1 MFFSAN
7 ELYDYFKHDCHM
19 RDGQEWDWFEV
30 KFNKTNV
37 RKLLAAVRK
46 GIVDRHSAIDFGN
59 ECVDLYKWLRP
70 WDVVPKLRNFTP
82 PEGDY
87 GIGVEVEM
95 GFNSEDDASF
105 IANKIK
111 NWKYVAIDV
120 EGGSWPIEATFAPVL
135 YSKLSSK
142 TQVFRYLKLLT
153 QHSDKVHKH
162 DEAHMVGT
170 HINVSKGGAG
180 YAAESRR
187 RRMYFALLSQM
198 ISVPTYERDCQD
210 LGNNPL
216 TRDECYKYFNRIP
229 YGGCYSRSTHI
240 EYKLFNSTTDVKA
253 LRRYINIA
261 VSLTDLLY
269 STDPINHDSVR
280 AALEAGYNKR

>member
-7 ELYDYFKHDCHM
+7 ELYDYFKHDCRM

-46 GIVDRHSAIDFGN
+46 GIVARRSAIYFGN
-59 ECVDLYKWLRP
+59 DCVDLYKWRRP

-95 GFNSEDDASF
+95 GFNSVDDASF

-120 EGGSWPIEATFAPVL
+120 EGGNWPIEATFAPVL

-162 DEAHMVGT
+162 DEGSMVGT
-170 HINVSKGGAG
+170 HINVSKGGAR
-180 YAAESRR
+180 YTDETRL
-187 RRMYFALLSQM
+187 RRMYFALLSQRV
-198 ISVPTYERDCQD
+198 SVPTYERDCQD

-216 TRDECYKYFNRIP
+216 TRDECYKYFNRVP
-229 YGGCYSRSTHI
+229 YGGCYSQSTYI

-269 STDPINHDSVR
+269 STNLINYDSVR